1 MTETFDPT
9 RTLARHQREA
19 SHDAAANHVIGVGPG
34 SRAGLRA
41 QAEERA
47 VTEVRQTQQRR
58 DELVQEHEDAWRQ
71 LEAQAIAHCLDKRE
85 AEKTALYAEIAQ
97 YKGDD
102 RPYSAGAIVSLHL

>member
-1 MTETFDPT
+1 MPETFEHT

-47 VTEVRQTQQRR
+47 VTEVRQARQRL
-58 DELVQEHEDAWRQ
+58 DELEERAKAW
-71 LEAQAIAHCLDKRE
+71 LESEAQAIARCLDKRQS
-85 AEKTALYAEIAQ
+85 EKTELYTEIAQ
-97 YKGDD
+97 YKGDN
-102 RPYSAGAIVSLHL
+102 RPYSAGSLVSLHL